1 MERLIKFFILFLIL
15 LLTGCLH
22 QEKIQGFIKVED
34 EITADTIESV
44 TINRGIL
51 TLNKK
56 YTLFSNCFLIYKDS
70 FPKWIEDYGEPDIK
84 SDDYFFE
91 PFITDIKPPYV
102 IYKFKNEKYFYI
114 IKNNDTLKFE
124 LGDF

>member
-1 MERLIKFFILFLIL
+1 MKYILTIFLIS
-15 LLTGCLH
+15 LTFQSCLH
-22 QEKIQGFIKVED
+22 NNKLDGFVEVQSEIKS
-34 EITADTIESV
+34 DTIKSV

-51 TLNKK
+51 TLDKK

-84 SDDYFFE
+84 STDYVFN
-91 PFITDIKPPYV
+91 PYITDIKTPYV
-102 IYKFKNEKYFYI
+102 LYKFKDEKYFYI
-114 IKNNDTLKFE
+114 VKNNDTLKFE